1 MNIAILLIIIAV
13 LLIALWISAMA
24 LWWHNEQGRG
34 IVLKPKDV
42 IDQWNKA
49 MRLGRRSWYGTM
61 RYSKQATLWSNN
73 KVRKAFIFIFP
84 KSKTAFIK
92 QDTMIGL
99 EHGPSSYF
107 LANLSKPA
115 SKPAVSGKPTTRR
128 RKKVPEIESEYSDQL
143 SV

>member
-1 MNIAILLIIIAV
+1 
-13 LLIALWISAMA
+13 
-24 LWWHNEQGRG
+24 
-34 IVLKPKDV
+34 
-42 IDQWNKA
+42 
-49 MRLGRRSWYGTM
+49 M

-92 QDTMIGL
+92 QDTLIGL

-107 LANLSKPA
+107 LASLSKPA
-115 SKPAVSGKPTTRR
+115 AKPKATR
-128 RKKVPEIESEYSDQL
+128 RKKTTIEISPESEDSDQL

>member
-1 MNIAILLIIIAV
+1 MIEALLIIIAV

-24 LWWHNEQGRG
+24 LWWHTEQGVAS
-34 IVLKPKDV
+34 VLKPKDV
-42 IDQWNKA
+42 IHQWNKA
-49 MRLGRRSWYGTM
+49 VRLGRRSWYRTV

-92 QDTMIGL
+92 QDALIGL

-107 LANLSKPA
+107 LASLSKPTP
-115 SKPAVSGKPTTRR
+115 KPKVVH
-128 RKKVPEIESEYSDQL
+128 RKKTTIEISPESEDSDQL